1 MSVLS
6 DNWIKKMSKEH
17 RMISPFEEKQ
27 VRGDSISYGLSSFG
41 YDARVSDEFKIF
53 TNVNSE
59 IVDPKNFKP
68 TNFVT
73 KKVSECIIPPNSFV
87 LARTVE
93 KFIIPNDVLVICLG
107 KSTYARCGIIG
118 NVILEPGWEGYV
130 TLEFSN
136 TTPLPAKIYAN
147 EELLNSYFSREMKN
161 QILPTLTEM
170 VSIWVRLVLHCLKFK
185 HAKA

>member
-6 DNWIKKMSKEH
+6 DKWIKKTAKTKG
-17 RMISPFEEKQ
+17 MIKPFVSKQ
-27 VRGDSISYGLSSFG
+27 VRKGKISFGLSSYG
-41 YDARVSDEFKIF
+41 YDARVSNEFKIF

-73 KKVSECIIPPNSFV
+73 KNEAECIIPPNSFV

-93 KFIIPNDVLVICLG
+93 KFKIPSDVLVICLG
-107 KSTYARCGIIG
+107 KSTYARCGIIV
-118 NVILEPGWEGYV
+118 NVTPLEPGWEGYV

-147 EELLNSYFSREMKN
+147 EGVAQFIFLKGNEKPEVTYADRNGKYMG
-161 QILPTLTEM
+161 QTGVTLPK
-170 VSIWVRLVLHCLKFK
+170 V
-185 HAKA
+185 

>member
-6 DNWIKKMSKEH
+6 DKWIRKMSKEH
-17 RMISPFEEKQ
+17 NMISPFEEKQ
-27 VRGDSISYGLSSFG
+27 VRGKSISYGLSSFG

-73 KKVSECIIPPNSFV
+73 KNTSECIIPPNSFV

-93 KFIIPNDVLVICLG
+93 KFKIPDDVLVICLG
-107 KSTYARCGIIG
+107 KSTYARCGIIA
-118 NVILEPGWEGYV
+118 V
-130 TLEFSN
+130 
-136 TTPLPAKIYAN
+136 
-147 EELLNSYFSREMKN
+147 SYTHLT
-161 QILPTLTEM
+161 LPTIL
-170 VSIWVRLVLHCLKFK
+170 LV
-185 HAKA
+185 

>member
-6 DNWIKKMSKEH
+6 DKWIRKMSKDQG
-17 RMISPFEEKQ
+17 MISPFEEKQ
-27 VRGDSISYGLSSFG
+27 VRGNSISYGPSSFG

-59 IVDPKNFKP
+59 IVDPKHFKP

-73 KKVSECIIPPNSFV
+73 KNASECIIPPNSFV

-93 KFIIPNDVLVICLG
+93 KFKIPNDILVICLG
-107 KSTYARCGIIG
+107 KSTYARCGIIV
-118 NVILEPGWEGYV
+118 NVTPLEPGWEGYV

-147 EELLNSYFSREMKN
+147 EGVAQFIFLQGNEKPEVTYADRNGKYMG
-161 QILPTLTEM
+161 QTGVTLPK
-170 VSIWVRLVLHCLKFK
+170 V
-185 HAKA
+185 